1 MRTRPLF
8 LAGALASCTLAAPAV
23 AEAPTPPRG
32 NFGGGALVSPP
43 RDIFGAGNA
52 IVALRAL
59 PERRLEIEATV
70 RAKCAGGDISATT
83 KIAASGAFSS
93 DGEVTQE
100 PGPALKI
107 TTTYELSGRFT
118 AANAA
123 EGTITAT
130 IVRSLEGRKTTC
142 RSGKVAFAVRR
153 ATSGVGTPGAPKAAR
168 YYGTT
173 AQKSTGPNRPIVIRV
188 SADGRRITRALFG
201 ESVKCDGGK
210 LSIGIEAPR
219 TNAPIDSRG
228 RVNDRDR
235 FTITEGE
242 RVTYVDDRF
251 TAQLGTRGARGTF
264 SLSDRTTDRASGR
277 TILRCKSGTIRWR
290 ASR

>member
-1 MRTRPLF
+1 MF
-8 LAGALASCTLAAPAV
+8 LAGALVTCTLAPAAI

-43 RDIFGAGNA
+43 ADIFGAGNA

-70 RAKCAGGDISATT
+70 RAKCAGGDISAAT
-83 KIAASGAFSS
+83 KIATSGAFGS

-100 PGPALKI
+100 PGPGLKI
-107 TTTYELSGRFT
+107 TTTYKLSGRFT
-118 AANAA
+118 GANAA
-123 EGTITAT
+123 EGMISAT
-130 IVRSLEGRKTTC
+130 MVRSLEGRKTTC
-142 RSGKVAFAVRR
+142 RSGEVKFAVRR
-153 ATSGVGTPGAPKAAR
+153 ATSGLGTPGAPKAAR

-173 AQKSTGPNRPIVIRV
+173 AQKSTGPNRPIVMRV

-201 ESVKCDGGK
+201 ESVKCDDGR
-210 LSIGIEAPR
+210 LSIGVEAPR
-219 TNAPIDSRG
+219 TNVAIDSRG
-228 RVNDRDR
+228 RVKDRDR

-242 RVTYVDDRF
+242 TVTYVDDSF

-277 TILRCKSGTIRWR
+277 TIQRCKSGTIRWR
-290 ASR
+290 AAR